1 MLQIITPDGRTVG
14 FAKLGTGPL
23 TRRLVRAETA
33 ALNALSHAVLK
44 SVTVPSVAHSGQWN
58 GHQIL
63 VQSALPVWRPRAPLS
78 AERLARG
85 MREVAGCCGISR
97 GWLA

>member
-1 MLQIITPDGRTVG
+1 MLQIIAPDGRTVG

-44 SVTVPSVAHSGQWN
+44 S
-58 GHQIL
+58 
-63 VQSALPVWRPRAPLS
+63 
-78 AERLARG
+78 
-85 MREVAGCCGISR
+85 
-97 GWLA
+97 